1 MIAVIAGL
9 LLLIALSYGPQ
20 YWVSRVLRHYSTE
33 QDHYPGSGGELAEH
47 QVDKLGLQGVKVEQT
62 ELGHH
67 NEPVDKAVR
76 LSEQNFK
83 GKSLTA
89 ITVAAHEVGHALQHE
104 LNYAPFNM
112 RQKLV
117 VGASGAEKLGA
128 SMMFALPGLALIS
141 RSTHVGLV
149 MVIIGIGSMLLG
161 TLVHLTTMPL
171 EWDAKFQLALP
182 ILKEGRYI
190 SEREHEH
197 AKKILTAAALTYVS
211 GSLASLLNLARW
223 IAILRR

>member
-9 LLLIALSYGPQ
+9 LLLFALIYGPQ
-20 YWVSRVLRHYSTE
+20 YWVNQVLRHYSTE
-33 QDHYPGSGGELAEH
+33 QDHYPGNGGELAEH
-47 QVDKLGLQGVKVEQT
+47 LVNKLGLQGVKVEQT
-62 ELGHH
+62 EHGDHYD
-67 NEPVDKAVR
+67 PTDKAVR

-89 ITVAAHEVGHALQHE
+89 ITVAAHEVGHAVQHQ
-104 LNYAPFNM
+104 LGYAPFRM
-112 RQKLV
+112 RQRLV
-117 VGASGAEKLGA
+117 VVAGGAEKLGA
-128 SMMFALPGLALIS
+128 FMMFALPVLALIT
-141 RSTHVGLV
+141 RSPHVGLA
-149 MVIIGIGSMLLG
+149 MFIIGIGSMLLG
-161 TLVHLTTMPL
+161 TIVHLTTLPV
-171 EWDAKFQLALP
+171 EWDASFKRALP

>member
-9 LLLIALSYGPQ
+9 LLLFAIIYGPQ
-20 YWVSRVLRHYSTE
+20 YWVSHVLRHYSTE
-33 QDHYPGSGGELAEH
+33 QEHYPGSGGELAEH
-47 QVDKLGLQGVKVEQT
+47 LVNKLGLNGVRVEQT
-62 ELGHH
+62 EHGDHYD
-67 NEPVDKAVR
+67 PTDKTVR

-117 VGASGAEKLGA
+117 VVAGGAEKLGA
-128 SMMFALPGLALIS
+128 FMMFALPVLALLS
-141 RSTHVGLV
+141 RSPHVGLV
-149 MVIIGIGSMLLG
+149 MFIIGISSMLVG
-161 TLVHLTTMPL
+161 TFVHLATLPV
-171 EWDAKFQLALP
+171 EWDASFKRALP

-190 SEREHEH
+190 SELEHRH

-211 GSLASLLNLARW
+211 ASLASLLNLARW